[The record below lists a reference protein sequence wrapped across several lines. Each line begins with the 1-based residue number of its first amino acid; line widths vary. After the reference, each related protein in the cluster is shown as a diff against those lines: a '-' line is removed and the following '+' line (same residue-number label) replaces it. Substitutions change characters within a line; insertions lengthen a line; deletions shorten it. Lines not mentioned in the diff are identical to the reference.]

1 MTGAVM
7 HAIRRF
13 FGIDAA
19 GSTVATEVRAGVV
32 TFMTMAYIIVV
43 QPLVLSATGMPLGGV
58 MLATCLSSAFA
69 TLVMGLWA
77 NYPVAL
83 APAMGH
89 NFYFAWLV
97 TSGQVPNWQT
107 ALGAVFVSGAAFIA
121 LSFFGFRER
130 IINAVPD
137 SLKYAIAVG
146 IGLLIAVVGLR
157 TAGVIVETPDATGW
171 TLGGFTRPVLLA
183 VVGLFI
189 TGALMAFKVKGA
201 ILIGLVAT
209 AVVGAV
215 MGLVAMPAS
224 PVSAPP
230 WAELRQTAFGLDVA
244 GALKFGFFG
253 VIFTFFFLDLF
264 DTIGTLIG
272 VCQQAGLMVN
282 GRLPRARRALLADAS
297 GTVVGSVLGTSTVT
311 SYIESAAG
319 VSEGGRTGLASVVTA
334 LLFVAAIFFYPCVQ
348 MFAGGT
354 LVDQQFAFQRVE
366 AQIVEEGSDAPAPVS
381 LPQGATLLVRR
392 KQPLNPVTAPTLII
406 IGCLIMGA
414 VARIPWSDWT
424 EALPAFLAIIMMPLT
439 FNITEGIAFGFIAYA
454 FLKLITG
461 RVRQVS
467 PWILVF
473 AVLFV
478 LRYIFLA

>member
-1 MTGAVM
+1 MQ
-7 HAIRRF
+7 AIRRF

-19 GSTVATEVRAGVV
+19 GSTIGTEVRAGVV

-43 QPLVLSATGMPLGGV
+43 QPLVLSAAGMPLGGV

-77 NYPVAL
+77 NYPIAL

-137 SLKYAIAVG
+137 SLKYAIATG

-157 TAGVIVETPDATGW
+157 SAGIIVENASATGW
-171 TLGGFTRPVLLA
+171 ELGHFTRPVVLA
-183 VVGLFI
+183 LIGLVI
-189 TGALMAFKVKGA
+189 TGSLMAFRVKGA
-201 ILIGLVAT
+201 ILIGLIAT

-215 MGLVAMPAS
+215 MGLVTAPDS
-224 PVSAPP
+224 PVGRPP
-230 WAELRQTAFGLDVA
+230 WDELRQTAFGLDIL
-244 GALKFGFFG
+244 GALEFGFFG

-272 VCQQAGLMVN
+272 VCQQAGLMRD
-282 GRLPRARRALLADAS
+282 GQLPRARRALFADAS

-319 VSEGGRTGLASVVTA
+319 VSEGGKTGLASVVTA
-334 LLFVAAIFFYPCVQ
+334 VLFLVAIFFYPSVQ

-354 LVDQQFAFQRVE
+354 LVEKRFEFERVE
-366 AQIVEEGSDAPAPVS
+366 AAVVEQPGDAAEEVAQPVDLPAGGKLRVS
-381 LPQGATLLVRR
+381 RR
-392 KQPLNPVTAPTLII
+392 QPLSPVTAPTLII
-406 IGCLIMGA
+406 IGCLIMTS
-414 VARIPWSDWT
+414 VVHIPWGDWT
-424 EALPAFLAIIMMPLT
+424 EALPAFLAIILMPLT
-439 FNITEGIAFGFIAYA
+439 YNITEGIAFGFIGYA

-461 RVRQVS
+461 RGREVS
-467 PWILVF
+467 PWVAVF